1 MSSYSA
7 RYACFR
13 SNAACAVLLRTGP
26 PRSNHCGS
34 LVAPFFVHSDSRLPR
49 LLLLSTNTSGLASGL
64 GSQLRHRALLSL
76 WPSLRNG
83 LSARL
88 RASETQG
95 PSSHAPVSD
104 QTRAVQAALWPRPPC
119 QPRAS
124 RGRPQTGRLP
134 RRCVALQLP
143 PTEVARSAELAST
156 LPFVPSAHCR
166 KTACAPGLQA
176 WEDRPGLVAGGL
188 GLGLSSRSGCQNSS
202 LHGSASFT
210 FSYRCSGRALT
221 RKRRQR
227 QLELIIDNRRRTCL
241 RHEAGGLRSA
251 HAPP

>member
-1 MSSYSA
+1 MHATDLMPLVQSFFGPDLLA
-7 RYACFR
+7 RAT
-13 SNAACAVLLRTGP
+13 AA
-26 PRSNHCGS
+26 
-34 LVAPFFVHSDSRLPR
+34 HS
-49 LLLLSTNTSGLASGL
+49 LLLSLCIRIPGCPGCFCSPRIRVGWHRVSDRSSDIERFFRFGLRCGMASL
-64 GSQLRHRALLSL
+64 PVYALRR
-76 WPSLRNG
+76 PKVRQFMP
-83 LSARL
+83 RL
-88 RASETQG
+88 
-95 PSSHAPVSD
+95 SD

>member
-124 RGRPQTGRLP
+124 RHRPQTAPTAWAL
-134 RRCVALQLP
+134 RCSSAPADRSRPFCRTRIHAAVRALRALQEDCLR
-143 PTEVARSAELAST
+143 TGAAS
-156 LPFVPSAHCR
+156 LGRPSWPR
-166 KTACAPGLQA
+166 
-176 WEDRPGLVAGGL
+176 
-188 GLGLSSRSGCQNSS
+188 
-202 LHGSASFT
+202 
-210 FSYRCSGRALT
+210 
-221 RKRRQR
+221 
-227 QLELIIDNRRRTCL
+227 RRRTRTWPLLSL
-241 RHEAGGLRSA
+241 RLPKLVLARVGQLYLQLQV
-251 HAPP
+251 